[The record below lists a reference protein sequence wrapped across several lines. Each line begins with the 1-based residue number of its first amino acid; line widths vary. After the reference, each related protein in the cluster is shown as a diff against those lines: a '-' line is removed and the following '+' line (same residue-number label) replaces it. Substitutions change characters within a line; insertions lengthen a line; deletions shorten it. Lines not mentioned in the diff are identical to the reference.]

1 MALFQPTRRRVN
13 SRRPFEGPN
22 DAPACGTEQGVNLFD
37 ADPVRAGERFET
49 LLSRRNVVIE
59 RIVSAAYEDGEVYTQ
74 PQDEWVVLLRGEATL
89 QMEDASQDANPE
101 RVSSRGDAD
110 PGSARHADGDGA
122 SVARPVLSADSIAL
136 RSGDAVYIPARRR
149 HRVTKCS
156 GDAIWLAVHIHATR
170 PPASCSIEDATPERI
185 AAMCAEVPELSATTA
200 ETIASRVGLRRAL
213 MQVAVIDGEDAG
225 FKVGYADTPERF
237 YSWIGGVRPAFR
249 RRGVALRLLESQ
261 HAWCAAEGFETIEVK
276 TYNRFRGM
284 LMMLMRA
291 GYEVFAVQ
299 ANGAIVLRRSLTAE
313 LVPGTP

>member
-1 MALFQPTRRRVN
+1 MVVN
-13 SRRPFEGPN
+13 VFEAV
-22 DAPACGTEQGVNLFD
+22 APE
-37 ADPVRAGERFET
+37 AGERFET

-59 RIVSAAYEDGEVYTQ
+59 RIVSAAYEGGEEYTQ
-74 PQDEWVVLLRGEATL
+74 AQDEWVVLLRGEATL
-89 QMEDASQDANPE
+89 QIE
-101 RVSSRGDAD
+101 
-110 PGSARHADGDGA
+110 GA
-122 SVARPVLSADSIAL
+122 PQAMGA
-136 RSGDAVYIPARRR
+136 GDAVYIEARRR

-156 GDAIWLAVHIHATR
+156 GDAVWLAVHIHATR
-170 PPASCSIEDATPERI
+170 PPAECSIEDATPERI
-185 AAMCAEVPELSATTA
+185 AALCAEVQELSATTA
-200 ETIASRVGLRRAL
+200 EVIASRVGLRRAL

-276 TYNRFRGM
+276 TYNRYRAM

-299 ANGAIVLRRSLTAE
+299 GNGAIVLRRSLTAE
-313 LVPGTP
+313 HEPGTP